1 MRLKTGL
8 WVDALIRRA
17 QAAGAFA
24 CVVVRGDRDA
34 GSVLVTVRGRD
45 GLLLLTPERD
55 MQGERVWRPERM
67 EEPALSE
74 RIEQRVRFDADLMVV
89 EIDDPSHAPGGR
101 HFIEEPVLEL
111 PEPSLGPGGEAK
123 PPPPGQPA
131 ARPSPQEGAADAAA
145 AARAL
150 FRDPP

>member
-1 MRLKTGL
+1 M

-17 QAAGAFA
+17 QANGAFA

-45 GLLLLTPERD
+45 GLTLYVPERG
-55 MQGERVWRPERM
+55 MEGERSWRPEVVS
-67 EEPALSE
+67 EEELV
-74 RIEQRVRFDADLMVV
+74 RRVEQRLAFDPDLMVV
-89 EIDDPSHAPGGR
+89 EIDDAPGR
-101 HFIEEPVLEL
+101 HFIEEPVQTLAT
-111 PEPSLGPGGEAK
+111 PERPDSRTEP
-123 PPPPGQPA
+123 
-131 ARPSPQEGAADAAA
+131 RPSRPEAAADAAA